1 LNRPDFIDYDVHAI
15 VGVRLVNP
23 SPGDAA
29 AVARQL
35 GPLARPLE
43 REPDI
48 IVEFVRELDTPDLR
62 YLGLN
67 KHAFTDDGY
76 YTLQSSK
83 ARARVRIPFDQIGGQ
98 CHILCET
105 GLRSVPL
112 LLSIINLTA
121 LKSDCAPLHASAFL
135 YNDSGILVTGWA
147 KGGKT
152 ESLLAFAQ
160 EGAQYVGDE
169 WILLSGDGRR
179 MYGIPEYIRLWDW
192 HLKYLPH
199 VRSRLGIGESFL
211 FRSIHALDRLQAAVR
226 SPRLSKAYPVRTMR
240 EAMPAL
246 RRQLNVQ
253 VNPEAVF
260 RGRFG
265 PFAAEPR
272 KVFFLISRESSPI
285 EVEECDPQLVAGQM
299 ISSIQYEQLPF
310 WEHYLAFRFAFPQKR
325 NDFIESARDRQ
336 LSILRRALA
345 GKETY
350 RVLHPYPVDLSELFK
365 QMSPFCRRVSEK
377 APVAV

>member
-1 LNRPDFIDYDVHAI
+1 MGI
-15 VGVRLVNP
+15 RLVNP

-35 GPLARPLE
+35 GPLAKPLE

-48 IVEFVRELDTPDLR
+48 IVEFVPELDTPGLR

-76 YTLQSSK
+76 YTLQSGK
-83 ARARVRIPFDQIGGQ
+83 AKAKVRIPFEQIGGQ

-105 GLRSVPL
+105 GLRTIPL
-112 LLSIINLTA
+112 LLAIINLTA
-121 LKSDCAPLHASAFL
+121 LKADCVSLHASAFL
-135 YNDSGILVTGWA
+135 FQGSGVLVTGWA

-152 ESLLAFAQ
+152 ESLLAFAR
-160 EGAQYVGDE
+160 EGARYVGDE

-192 HLKYLPH
+192 HLNYLPH
-199 VRSRLGIGESFL
+199 VRSRLGLGESFL
-211 FRSIHALDRLQAAVR
+211 FRSIHMLDRLQAAVR
-226 SPRLSKAYPVRTMR
+226 SSRLSKAYPVTILR

-253 VNPEAVF
+253 VNPAVVF
-260 RGRFG
+260 GGRFG

-272 KVFFLISRESSPI
+272 KVFFLISRESSAI
-285 EVEECDPQLVAGQM
+285 EVEECNPQSVAGQM

-325 NDFIESARDRQ
+325 NDFIERVPERQ
-336 LSILRRALA
+336 LSILRRALE

-350 RVLHPYPVDLSELFK
+350 RVLHPYPVGLPELFA
-365 QMSPFCRRVSEK
+365 QMKPFCERVSEE
-377 APVAV
+377 AGVAV